1 MLEHLSDIYS
11 KRFTSRERERKTEI
25 WKILVSEFFQKYVP
39 VRGVVLDLGSGHGE
53 FINNIIA
60 QRRIAIDLNPESAD
74 LMAPGVE
81 FLETPSTNLSQVVP
95 QSVDTVFTSNFFE
108 HLPDADSLIATLK
121 ECRRVLKVDGTLVV
135 MMPNIKYVK
144 EDFWDYLDHSLP
156 LSDRSMLEALEIA
169 RFAPLAVFPRFLP
182 YTIKHRKHEPPLFLL
197 RIYLKARWLWPIF
210 GKQMLIT
217 ARPRSVDAE

>member
-1 MLEHLSDIYS
+1 MLENLSDIYS
-11 KRFTSRERERKTEI
+11 KRFSSNERERKTEI
-25 WKILVSEFFQKYVP
+25 WKILTSDFLQQYVP
-39 VRGVVLDLGSGHGE
+39 AQGVVLDLGCGHGE
-53 FINNIIA
+53 FINNVIA
-60 QRRIAIDLNPESAD
+60 NRRIAIDLNPDAAES
-74 LMAPGVE
+74 MAPEVE
-81 FLETPSTNLSQVVP
+81 FFETSSTNLSQVIP

-121 ECRRVLKVDGTLVV
+121 ECHRVLKVDGTLVI

-156 LSDRSMLEALEIA
+156 LSDRSMLEALDIA
-169 RFAPLAVFPRFLP
+169 CFTPLTVFPRFLP
-182 YTIKHRKHEPPLFLL
+182 YTIKHRRHEPPLFLL

-217 ARPRSVDAE
+217 AKPDSVGGG